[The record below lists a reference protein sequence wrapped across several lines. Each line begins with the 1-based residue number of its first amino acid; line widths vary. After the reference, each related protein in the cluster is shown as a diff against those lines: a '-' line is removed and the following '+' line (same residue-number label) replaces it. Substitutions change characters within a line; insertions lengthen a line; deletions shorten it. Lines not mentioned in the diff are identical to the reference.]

1 MWPSVEGLL
10 WSLGCRIQTCPR
22 PTSSA
27 PAARPLKAQ
36 VHLTARQEQVLSESL
51 ACPLLVA
58 SPQGNQ
64 NRIPHNTPKHM
75 ISFWGSLGVK
85 DADFFLYDNFSKA
98 NSKSILSLSADV
110 NTFLENELKKKNA
123 RHSSCFL

>member
-1 MWPSVEGLL
+1 M
-10 WSLGCRIQTCPR
+10 
-22 PTSSA
+22 
-27 PAARPLKAQ
+27 
-36 VHLTARQEQVLSESL
+36 ESL

-64 NRIPHNTPKHM
+64 NHVTHNTPKHM
-75 ISFWGSLGVK
+75 IPFWGSLNVK

-110 NTFLENELKKKNA
+110 NTFLENELKKKKA